1 MENQAK
7 ILFQRYKRAYLD
19 LKKKVVYN
27 SEVWTS
33 AMYYDLYPWQS
44 ELTEIKKGRVFSSK
58 PRVLRNK
65 VCNFLNDGRLT
76 AIECYDGFIDV
87 CLEYFAVCECNKTV
101 FLGFYYQKLDRVYV
115 TEYDDNGQPKS
126 THYFQISGSGKGKEE
141 RYMSL
146 SYHYYGNITE
156 RIDENSV
163 QIFDGK
169 YYPHDVT
176 YMFVYDERGDL
187 LEIVYEFHNPKLGE
201 TVKGTIKID
210 SRR

>member
-7 ILFQRYKRAYLD
+7 ILFQRYKSAYSD
-19 LKKKVVYN
+19 LKKKVAYN

-33 AMYYDLYPWQS
+33 LMYYDLYPWQS
-44 ELTEIKKGRVFSSK
+44 ELSEIKKGRVLSRK

-65 VCNFLNDGRLT
+65 VCNFLNQGSLT
-76 AIECYDGFIDV
+76 AIECYDGFSNV
-87 CLEYFAVCECNKTV
+87 CLEYFVVCEQNKTA

-146 SYHYYGNITE
+146 SYHYSGNKTE
-156 RIDENSV
+156 RIDEKSV
-163 QIFDGK
+163 QIYDGK
-169 YYPHDVT
+169 DYPHDVT
-176 YMFVYDERGDL
+176 YIFVYDGSGNL
-187 LEIVYEFHNPKLGE
+187 MEIVYEFHNPKFGE

-210 SRR
+210 TRK